1 MAAEERLPRRIGKYE
16 LGEALG
22 RGTCGVVHRAH
33 DPFVGRDVAIK
44 VAHPGETAK
53 MLRSGRERRT
63 FFSEAH
69 AAGQLTHP
77 HIVAVY
83 DAGMEGAYSYIV
95 MEYVAGDTLNRWGR
109 NGDERLAV
117 ERVVDIAFRC
127 CRALDY
133 AHGRG
138 IVHRDIKPS
147 NVMIAHDGTVKLA
160 DFSLALLGAHQHDAA
175 TPGVAEGTP
184 HYMAP
189 EQVRGSGI
197 GPAADLYALGVLMF
211 ELLSGRVPFSGRDM
225 KQLFEQIEHAP
236 PPPLAQAAPTV
247 PAEVGAIVDR
257 LLRKDP
263 RERFGS
269 GAEVAGALG
278 RVYDRLR
285 RSEQQLAKGEHRN
298 LLRGLGFFDGF
309 GEREIDVLLEASSLL
324 QFRAGEPIVREGEL
338 ESSFYILAA
347 GSARVEKGGVAIE
360 TLGKGDCFGEMGFVA
375 ETRRSATITAVTDSI
390 VLRMSRSGIELAPTE
405 TQLLYYRT
413 FAETLVYRLA
423 VTSARL
429 AAAMKHGSGQ

>member
-1 MAAEERLPRRIGKYE
+1 MAPDDRPPRRIGKYE

-22 RGTCGVVHRAH
+22 RGTCGTVHRAH

-44 VAHPGETAK
+44 IAHPGETAK
-53 MLRSGRERRT
+53 MLQSGRQRRT

-109 NGDERLAV
+109 NGTERLPV

-147 NVMIAHDGTVKLA
+147 NVMIAHDGTAKLT
-160 DFSLALLGAHQHDAA
+160 DFSIALLGAHRHDIE

-197 GPAADLYALGVLMF
+197 GPAADLYALGALMF
-211 ELLSGRVPFSGRDM
+211 ELLGGRVPFSGRDM
-225 KQLFEQIEHAP
+225 KQLFEHIEHSPA
-236 PPPLAQAAPTV
+236 PPLAQAAPAV
-247 PAEVGAIVDR
+247 PAELGAIVDR

-263 RERFGS
+263 GERYGS
-269 GAEVAGALG
+269 GAEVAAALA

-285 RSEQQLAKGEHRN
+285 RSEQQLAKAEHRN
-298 LLRGLGFFDGF
+298 LLRGLAFFDGF

-347 GSARVEKGGVAIE
+347 GSARVEKGGLAIE
-360 TLGKGDCFGEMGFVA
+360 TLGRGDCFGEMGFVA
-375 ETRRSATITAVTDSI
+375 EARRSATISAISDSI
-390 VLRMSRSGIELAPTE
+390 VLRMSRSGIDLAPTE

-429 AAAMKHGSGQ
+429 AAALKQGSGP

>member
-1 MAAEERLPRRIGKYE
+1 MAAEGQLPRRIGKYE
-16 LGEALG
+16 IGEALG

-53 MLRSGRERRT
+53 MLQSGHQRRT

-95 MEYVAGDTLNRWGR
+95 MEFVAGDTLNRWVR
-109 NGDERLAV
+109 NGTERLPV

-147 NVMIAHDGTVKLA
+147 NVMIAHDGTVKIT
-160 DFSLALLGAHQHDAA
+160 DFSIALLSAQQQDEG
-175 TPGVAEGTP
+175 TPGLAEGTP

-189 EQVRGSGI
+189 EQVRGRGI
-197 GPAADLYALGVLMF
+197 GPAADLYALGVVMF
-211 ELLSGRVPFSGRDM
+211 ELLSGQVPFSGRSM
-225 KQLFEQIEHAP
+225 KQLFERIEHSS
-236 PPPLAQAAPTV
+236 PPPLARVAPDV

-263 RERFGS
+263 AERHAS
-269 GAEVAGALG
+269 GAEVAAALA

-285 RSEQQLAKGEHRN
+285 RSEQQLAKGDHHN

-309 GEREIDVLLEASSLL
+309 GEAEIDALLEASSLL

-375 ETRRSATITAVTDSI
+375 ETRRSATITAATDSI
-390 VLRMSRSGIELAPTE
+390 VLRLSRSSIDLAPQE

-429 AAAMKHGSGQ
+429 AAALKQGSGT